1 MRQPKNEC
9 TCENCICKNADVD
22 LNYLHEEILWLA
34 EDVMVL
40 DEEKDDFIDWAN
52 TCVDNYNAALDDIDT
67 NFSTLSEK
75 IENVDGAWMH
85 LFRLLFIWNIFL
97 TVFIA
102 LSHYNVL

>member
-9 TCENCICKNADVD
+9 TCENCVCKNVDVD

-40 DEEKDDFIDWAN
+40 DEEKENIIDWAN
-52 TCVDNYNAALDDIDT
+52 ICVDNYNAALDDIDT

-75 IENVDGAWMH
+75 IDNVDNAWMY
-85 LFRLLFIWNIFL
+85 LFRLLFIWNVI
-97 TVFIA
+97 
-102 LSHYNVL
+102 LSILFVLSICNVL